1 MVQGFRITSV
11 FSILFTFI
19 RFDVSAKD
27 KTIISNKLICS
38 IIFNKD
44 FETEGSRKGDVW
56 FIAVWKREYPFYR
69 RKE

>member
-1 MVQGFRITSV
+1 M
-11 FSILFTFI
+11 FI